1 MFRLEL
7 TNYDYYSLY
16 SITSLSFIARR
27 WLDLCHVS
35 LMLFFPYFPVR
46 GMFTLRTAAPVVTET
61 LPIPRLCLTGRAPPR
76 GTTVDLSHIEVVPN
90 MNLWP
95 LFHNGVAA
103 GLRIAPSASNI
114 DSNWIVFNK
123 PKVYNAYDMI

>member
-1 MFRLEL
+1 
-7 TNYDYYSLY
+7 
-16 SITSLSFIARR
+16 
-27 WLDLCHVS
+27 
-35 LMLFFPYFPVR
+35 
-46 GMFTLRTAAPVVTET
+46 MFTLRTAAPVVTET

-103 GLRIAPSASNI
+103 GLRIAPNASNI

-123 PKVYNAYDMI
+123 PKVYKPMTWPTVFHLNSDIAFLFCVI

>member
-1 MFRLEL
+1 ML
-7 TNYDYYSLY
+7 TLH
-16 SITSLSFIARR
+16 TA
-27 WLDLCHVS
+27 CPVS
-35 LMLFFPYFPVR
+35 SEP
-46 GMFTLRTAAPVVTET
+46 
-61 LPIPRLCLTGRAPPR
+61 LPIPRLCLSGRAPPR

-114 DSNWIVFNK
+114 DSTWIVYNK
-123 PKVYNAYDMI
+123 PKVTSYNKSVYYDFILKISGYQHCHNVFTHQFCLFFFTSDFGSTDQSQT

>member
-1 MFRLEL
+1 
-7 TNYDYYSLY
+7 
-16 SITSLSFIARR
+16 
-27 WLDLCHVS
+27 
-35 LMLFFPYFPVR
+35 MLLFSYFSVR

-103 GLRIAPSASNI
+103 GLRIAPNASNI
-114 DSNWIVFNK
+114 NSNWIVFNK
-123 PKVYNAYDMI
+123 PKVYNAHYLIKGPLVKCQ

>member
-1 MFRLEL
+1 MLIF
-7 TNYDYYSLY
+7 LY
-16 SITSLSFIARR
+16 
-27 WLDLCHVS
+27 
-35 LMLFFPYFPVR
+35 FFAR

-103 GLRIAPSASNI
+103 GLRIAPNASNI

-123 PKVYNAYDMI
+123 PKVYGHKAYDMVCEPTVL

>member
-1 MFRLEL
+1 
-7 TNYDYYSLY
+7 
-16 SITSLSFIARR
+16 
-27 WLDLCHVS
+27 
-35 LMLFFPYFPVR
+35 MLFFPYFPVR